1 MKQKRKFLAV
11 LLALCLAL
19 GLWAC
24 SSAPQDSTDPGSET
38 TTAVSEIQTFTG
50 TAKGYGGDV
59 TVTITVD
66 GGVMTDVSAVG
77 EDESPDIGGKAVEQ
91 LPAKIL
97 EAQSPDVDGI
107 SGATFSSNAIKE
119 AAKAAMTEAGL
130 LEAVTA
136 AVKPGTYTYTYRGYC
151 SDVTVATTVDESGIT
166 DIEIVSQDETV
177 GIGSYALERLPKAI
191 LENQTVYAD
200 TISGATA
207 SSNAVISAVKD
218 ALNEA
223 GMDMSIYGRTPD
235 PEPAQDETYDTDVV
249 VIGAGAAGF
258 SAAVKAIQNGASVII
273 VEKMDIPGGN
283 TVRSSG
289 VWNVAG
295 PDQDEIDDFIEYTM
309 TGGHNLNNEDLVRVM
324 VTNSSKIGPW
334 LADLGFQVNEDGG
347 SVEGLA
353 RGLITSYWNK
363 FEELGGTV
371 LFATK
376 AEEIL
381 MKDGAAAG
389 VVATSENG
397 GTVTINAKAV
407 IVASGGFGYDLEK
420 CYELKPEL
428 TGMITNNQVGA
439 TGDGIYM
446 AEAVGANVIDIEQI
460 QAHPTVEQSTATL
473 VTEGVR
479 KAGGIL
485 LNAEGSRFTDECGY
499 RDVVAAAILEQPGA
513 YAYVVFNQDLF
524 DSNGNIPT
532 YDKLGIVAHCA
543 STEEIAEYIGCDAQA
558 VADSFAAWNAACQA
572 QKDEEFASN
581 YTWERDITTE
591 GPWYVIKIAPGIH
604 HTMGGIEINTDAQV
618 ISTEGEVIPG
628 LFACGEVTGGVHGGN
643 RVGGNALMDCQV
655 FGMIAGE
662 NAANYSQE

>member
-1 MKQKRKFLAV
+1 MKVKVFQKALASLLAV
-11 LLALCLAL
+11 GMLTGLA
-19 GLWAC
+19 AC
-24 SSAPQDSTDPGSET
+24 SQPAPSGSDT
-38 TTAVSEIQTFTG
+38 PAPTVSGQTGGTYTG
-50 TAKGYGGDV
+50 TARGFGGDV
-59 TVTITVD
+59 TVTITVAD
-66 GGVMTDVSAVG
+66 GKMTDITAAG
-77 EDESPDIGGKAVEQ
+77 DQETPDIGQKAVAE
-91 LPAKIL
+91 LPAKML
-97 EAQSPDVDGI
+97 EAQTYDVDVI
-107 SGATFSSNAIKE
+107 SGATISSNAVKD

-130 LEAVTA
+130 IEASTGA
-136 AVKPGTYTYTYRGYC
+136 MTPGTYTYTYRGYC
-151 SDVTVATTVDESGIT
+151 SDVTVATTVSEDAIT
-166 DIEIVSQDETV
+166 DVEIVSQDETV
-177 GIGSYALERLPKAI
+177 GIGSYALERLPEAI
-191 LENQTVYAD
+191 VAEQTVYAD

-207 SSNAVISAVKD
+207 SSNAIISAVKD

-223 GMDMSIYGRTPD
+223 GADMSVFGRTPD

-258 SAAVKAIQNGASVII
+258 SAAIRAIQGGADVMM

-295 PDQDEIDDFIEYTM
+295 PDQQEIDDFIEYTM
-309 TGGHNLNNEDLVRVM
+309 EGGHYLNNEDLVRVM
-324 VTNSSKIGPW
+324 VTNSSQIGPW
-334 LADLGFQVNEDGG
+334 LESLGFDVAEDGG
-347 SVEGLA
+347 SVAGLA
-353 RGLITSYWNK
+353 RGLITSYWDK
-363 FEELGGTV
+363 FEELGGTI

-381 MKDGAAAG
+381 MQDGAAAG
-389 VVATSENG
+389 IRATAENG

-446 AEAVGANVIDIEQI
+446 AQAVGANVIDMEQI

-485 LNAEGSRFTDECGY
+485 LNADGVRFTDECGY
-499 RDVVAAAILEQPGA
+499 RDVVAGAILEQPGA
-513 YAYVVFNQDLF
+513 YAYVVFNQDLY

-532 YDKLGIVAHCA
+532 YDKLGIVAHCE
-543 STEEIAEYIGCDAQA
+543 STDDIAAYIGCDAQA
-558 VADSFAAWNAACQA
+558 VADSFAAWNTCCENQSDPDFSSA
-572 QKDEEFASN
+572 
-581 YTWERDITTE
+581 YTWERNITTE

-604 HTMGGIEINTDAQV
+604 HTMGGIQIDTEAQV
-618 ISTEGEVIPG
+618 ISTEGTVMPG
-628 LFACGEVTGGVHGGN
+628 LYACGEVTGGVHGGN

-655 FGMIAGE
+655 FGMIAGD
-662 NAANYSQE
+662 NAAAYVK